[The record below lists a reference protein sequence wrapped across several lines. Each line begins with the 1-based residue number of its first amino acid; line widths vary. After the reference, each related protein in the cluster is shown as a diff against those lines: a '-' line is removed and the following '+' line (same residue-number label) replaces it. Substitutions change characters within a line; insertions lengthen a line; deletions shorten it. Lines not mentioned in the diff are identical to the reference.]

1 MEASFPLVT
10 LEEENLSQ
18 VDSGGPTPASPRGPG
33 SPPLGRGRLCA
44 GTYHRTCRGSS
55 ALGST
60 PPPGP
65 CPCRTAHVGS
75 GSSHTL
81 RGRGGRGRIRHR
93 LLGAGILRN
102 TLAKE
107 GVPLGPPP
115 AAPSV
120 SSDTLWHPGV
130 KYGLL
135 KSPHRT
141 MSGHPSSAPG
151 GISNMTMSEPSTR
164 SAGPPS
170 WDSVSP

>member
-18 VDSGGPTPASPRGPG
+18 VGSGGPAPTSPRGPG

-44 GTYHRTCRGSS
+44 RTYHRTCRGSS

-65 CPCRTAHVGS
+65 CPCRTAHAGS

-81 RGRGGRGRIRHR
+81 LRR
-93 LLGAGILRN
+93 GAGD
-102 TLAKE
+102 ASD
-107 GVPLGPPP
+107 
-115 AAPSV
+115 A
-120 SSDTLWHPGV
+120 DTLELESSETLWLRRGLPAPRGPLSVLRHTLVSRGEV
-130 KYGLL
+130 WLL

-141 MSGHPSSAPG
+141 MSGHPSAAPG
-151 GISNMTMSEPSTR
+151 DTGNMTMSEPSAL